1 MREIDWMEVF
11 KWVFI
16 VLLAG
21 FIGQFGK
28 RLADHL
34 VKRGARL
41 KKGSQEEG
49 GEAPA
54 VEGGTI
60 EPAERLSSQ
69 SKAAEG
75 ISPEEDAKARAKRE
89 KKEAKARLKL
99 MKKEGKEGEKTD

>member
-34 VKRGARL
+34 VKRGTRL
-41 KKGSQEEG
+41 KKGSQKEG

-54 VEGGTI
+54 AEGGTI
-60 EPAERLSSQ
+60 EPAEQLSSP
-69 SKAAEG
+69 SKAVEG
-75 ISPEEDAKARAKRE
+75 ISPEEDVKARAKRE

-99 MKKEGKEGEKTD
+99 MKKEGGKTD